1 MKLISQA
8 PLSLLGVAAL
18 GALAFVGCDSLDCG
32 PGTYRDQDR
41 CVPTVQVACGEGT
54 VFQDGACVPTAPIE
68 MPGTDPPVTCGPG
81 TRLEGAICVPD
92 GVTPTDRGVAADLG
106 DDDMGI
112 DDDMGGGDDMD
123 VADMAPDM
131 APPAPRCA
139 PDREPGVAP
148 ADCGR
153 LPPGAF
159 CVTGVATEFVTG
171 CAMPADAGLVALVI
185 DPVAAAS
192 GAPLQEYTRGFGPIG
207 PGGTFAITAVGES
220 TQLALVIDEAPE
232 VPVDTWT
239 RSISGISAAQPTPG
253 QVFNIRA
260 FASTRATQNVW
271 NAALGLGEHGLENSG
286 FLIGRVLTVGDG
298 GLVPAA
304 DARVRA
310 RSVDMI
316 ACAEDAPCLR
326 FFDDDPALTGFQ
338 PVGAGATGASGG
350 FLMILRGAE
359 PVFQDQFFVDRQ
371 EGVYAPIPGGASRG
385 SGFHTAFVPMQ

>member
-1 MKLISQA
+1 MKT
-8 PLSLLGVAAL
+8 LSVSCFLMLAAL
-18 GALAFVGCDSLDCG
+18 ALNGCDSLDCG
-32 PGTYRDQDR
+32 PGTHRVQDR
-41 CVPTVQVACGEGT
+41 CVPNVQVDCGDGT
-54 VFQDGACVPTAPIE
+54 VFQDGACVPVADVE
-68 MPGTDPPVTCGPG
+68 MPETDAPVTCGPG
-81 TRLEGAICVPD
+81 TRLEGTTCVPD
-92 GVTPTDRGVAADLG
+92 GVVQPMDRGVDPDMG
-106 DDDMGI
+106 DPDDMGVG
-112 DDDMGGGDDMD
+112 DDMGAGDDMD
-123 VADMAPDM
+123 VVDMMPDM
-131 APPAPRCA
+131 APPPRCA
-139 PDREPGVAP
+139 PELEPGQPP

-153 LPPGAF
+153 LPPGAY

-171 CAMPADAGLVALVI
+171 CAIPADAGLVALVI
-185 DPVAAAS
+185 DPVAAAT
-192 GAPLQEYTRGFGPIG
+192 GAPLEEYTRGFGQIG

-260 FASTRATQNVW
+260 FGSTRETQNRW
-271 NAALGLGEHGLENSG
+271 NDALGLGEFGLENTG
-286 FLIGRVLTVGDG
+286 FLIGRVFTIGET

-316 ACAEDAPCLR
+316 ACNDDAPCIR

-350 FLMILRGAE
+350 FLMILRGAQ
-359 PVFQDQFFVDRQ
+359 VFQDQFFIDRQ
-371 EGVYAPIPGGASRG
+371 EDVYAPIPGGASRG